1 LAIKVDIIYNKHILD
16 ALKEIPDNSID
27 TIVTSPPYWGL
38 RDYGED
44 TKTQWSDGWYGQL
57 GLEPTL
63 DLYIEHLLQI
73 TKELKRVLKPT
84 GVMFWNHG
92 DCYGSSPPGNSREN
106 IEQWANKGDGLI
118 GRKFN
123 RYGDFKKPQ
132 SIKQKCLALQNYR
145 LILRMIDEQGWIL
158 RNIIIWYKPNHMPS
172 SVKDRFT
179 NAYEPV
185 FMLTK
190 KRKYWF
196 DLDAVRVPH
205 KDIQDYQRHAPFNYR
220 VREAKKGHSGIIG
233 IKASKEEMERYD
245 TAGRVKMSK
254 LPNPQIRPEHDMHYD
269 GTGYNP
275 AGKNPGD
282 VWTIATQ
289 PFPEAHF
296 ATFPEKL
303 VEPMIRCACP
313 KWICKKCGKA
323 RVRIVKY
330 GNKHKENLVWGRN
343 AKGVDAKELAS
354 YLKQKIQ
361 EKGIT
366 VKQLEKM
373 LTPRFI
379 RKEGKKIGRVRHWLS
394 GNSIPMPDDWKLLQ
408 KILGLDK
415 YEWLG
420 IQQGKQKRT
429 PWGDTNLIIGN
440 RKKVETITSE
450 IYTIGWTDCGCNA
463 GFDAGIVLDPFAG
476 AGTTLVVAK
485 KLGRHYIGIEIKKEY
500 CEMAKRRLEGVVCQE
515 ELF

>member
-16 ALKEIPDNSID
+16 ALKEIPDDSID

-44 TKTQWSDGWYGQL
+44 TKTQWPDDWFGQL

-63 DLYIEHLLQI
+63 DMYIEHLLQV
-73 TKELKRVLKPT
+73 TKELKRVLKLT

-92 DCYGSSPPGNSREN
+92 DCWGSSPPGNSKEN

-158 RNIIIWYKPNHMPS
+158 RNIIIWYKPNAMPS
-172 SVKDRFT
+172 SVKDRFS
-179 NAYEPV
+179 NRYEPV

-190 KRKYWF
+190 RKKYWF
-196 DLDAVRVPH
+196 DLDVVRQKYKQTTIERCKYPVGGYGSLVGSQE
-205 KDIQDYQRHAPFNYR
+205 IR
-220 VREAKKGHSGIIG
+220 G
-233 IKASKEEMERYD
+233 ASKLGARAMFY
-245 TAGRVKMSK
+245 
-254 LPNPQIRPEHDMHYD
+254 PEKSI
-269 GTGYNP
+269 
-275 AGKNPGD
+275 GKNPGD
-282 VWTIATQ
+282 VWAIATQ

-323 RVRIVKY
+323 RARITKTEY
-330 GNKHKENLVWGRN
+330 HN
-343 AKGVDAKELAS
+343 
-354 YLKQKIQ
+354 QKIGKT
-361 EKGIT
+361 EKYNP
-366 VKQLEKM
+366 KNKM
-373 LTPRFI
+373 LGTNVTY
-379 RKEGKKIGRVRHWLS
+379 GR
-394 GNSIPMPDDWKLLQ
+394 G
-408 KILGLDK
+408 
-415 YEWLG
+415 E
-420 IQQGKQKRT
+420 
-429 PWGDTNLIIGN
+429 
-440 RKKVETITSE
+440 VERQ
-450 IYTIGWTDCGCNA
+450 TIGWTDCGCNA

-485 KLGRHYIGIEIKKEY
+485 RLGRHYIGIEIKKEY
-500 CEMAKRRLEGVVCQE
+500 CEMAERRLESVVCQE

>member
-1 LAIKVDIIYNKHILD
+1 LAIKVDIIYNKHIFD
-16 ALKEIPDNSID
+16 ALKEIPDNFID

-44 TKTQWSDGWYGQL
+44 TKTQWPDGWYGQL

-63 DLYIEHLLQI
+63 DLYIEHLLQV

-84 GVMFWNHG
+84 GVMFWNHN
-92 DCYGSSPPGNSREN
+92 DCYGGIGNSN
-106 IEQWANKGDGLI
+106 WHTIKNPTHKGWAKDGKLGSIPNFYLKKI
-118 GRKFN
+118 GIV
-123 RYGDFKKPQ
+123 
-132 SIKQKCLALQNYR
+132 SKCLALQNFR
-145 LILRMIDEQGWIL
+145 LILKIVDEQGWIL

-190 KRKYWF
+190 RRKYWF
-196 DLDAVRVPH
+196 DLDAVRVEP
-205 KDIQDYQRHAPFNYR
+205 KF
-220 VREAKKGHSGIIG
+220 REVWSRKGASPNTPYEQNNPRKRWGLTKHEIATGRLSASYSDPLHTKPYH
-233 IKASKEEMERYD
+233 IK
-245 TAGRVKMSK
+245 
-254 LPNPQIRPEHDMHYD
+254 
-269 GTGYNP
+269 
-275 AGKNPGD
+275 GKNPGD

-323 RVRIVKY
+323 RVRVTRVEY
-330 GNKHKENLVWGRN
+330 EG
-343 AKGVDAKELAS
+343 GVPLSGKELTYTDNNFS
-354 YLKQKIQ
+354 TRKF
-361 EKGIT
+361 KGA
-366 VKQLEKM
+366 
-373 LTPRFI
+373 R
-379 RKEGKKIGRVRHWLS
+379 GKWF
-394 GNSIPMPDDWKLLQ
+394 
-408 KILGLDK
+408 
-415 YEWLG
+415 
-420 IQQGKQKRT
+420 
-429 PWGDTNLIIGN
+429 
-440 RKKVETITSE
+440 
-450 IYTIGWTDCGCNA
+450 TIGWTDCGCNA
-463 GFDAGIVLDPFAG
+463 GFDTGIVLDPFAG

-485 KLGRHYIGIEIKKEY
+485 RLGRHYIGIEIKKEY